1 MLLKFNYYVA
11 KLQQLTLNLFI
22 NYRQCQLRIF
32 FNLGFYEL
40 KMLMKLMWKRKT
52 LIISTLFAL
61 ISYGCSSNKDPVSGE
76 NRNIEPNAT
85 ERTKRFAEQGGGIFG
100 DINKIGKKSEGTFEF
115 ASSNVL
121 WRATIKT
128 LDFLP
133 LANADY
139 SGGIIIYDW
148 FSQTNNT
155 KEQIKISVQF
165 LSNELRSDSIKITA
179 HKKICES
186 IDRCSNS
193 TLDQNFANSIK
204 ESIITSARA
213 LKIEEAKKEKK

>member
-1 MLLKFNYYVA
+1 MPFKFFLLIFILVFACKSNENKPEFEKKPLEPDPFKRA
-11 KLQQLTLNLFI
+11 KQ
-22 NYRQCQLRIF
+22 
-32 FNLGFYEL
+32 
-40 KMLMKLMWKRKT
+40 
-52 LIISTLFAL
+52 A
-61 ISYGCSSNKDPVSGE
+61 
-76 NRNIEPNAT
+76 
-85 ERTKRFAEQGGGIFG
+85 AEKGGGIFNLEKWDQG
-100 DINKIGKKSEGTFEF
+100 SIVNFSN
-115 ASSNVL
+115 SNVL

-148 FSQTNNT
+148 FSQANNP

-186 IDRCSNS
+186 NDRCSNS
-193 TLDQNFANSIK
+193 TIDQNFANSIK
-204 ESIITSARA
+204 DSIIFSART
-213 LKIEEAKKEKK
+213 LKIEETKKEKK